1 MTAIAPTSPVAGAPP
16 VGGGPVAVAAPA
28 GITNL
33 PPGLANLTAGAI
45 LNGAVVGR
53 DGQGHVLV
61 QTPNGMLSLATALP
75 LPQGTTL
82 SLQIQTMGAQIQMVV
97 LSINQQPQQPGARN
111 VVTATAQPAG
121 KAGTAAPPVALLLA
135 EEPVVTVTTGR
146 VFTATVVDSIPQAA
160 APPGTAPQAAAPQS
174 GGPQAAGPETLNPAL
189 SARASAAVLPD
200 AQPILASL
208 LGRAPRESGD
218 TTSQKGGRP
227 PGAPAHEA
235 GETALP
241 KGSRMTVSVAA
252 LDTDPT
258 SDPKTLMRV
267 TAEGRAGVKLV
278 PGIVVEPDATGT
290 TQVQTP
296 IGMLALSTK
305 IPLPAAAR
313 VVLDVMGEV
322 ELPLPVAD
330 DGEAPSVAQGRN
342 WPTLDDALTAL
353 SRDDP
358 AVAKRTIENVL
369 PRAGAE
375 MAPALMA
382 AVTALK
388 AGDVRGLLGDHL
400 LKALDLAGHHDLA
413 VRLGAEFQQ
422 LTGIV
427 PDASGDWHRYLIP
440 VHDGGTVHFLRFLF
454 RRNRKNSAPGAD
466 AESPTRFIVE
476 VDMSRLGAMQFDGL
490 VKPKKFDLIIRSHR
504 PLDAAMRRDIAKVFN
519 DSLAAS
525 GHTGALSFQASPG
538 LAFVAQ
544 RGAAPV
550 GFNV

>member
-1 MTAIAPTSPVAGAPP
+1 MTAIAPSSPVAGAPP
-16 VGGGPVAVAAPA
+16 VGAGPVAVAAPA

-82 SLQIQTMGAQIQMVV
+82 SLQVQTMGAQIQMVV
-97 LSINQQPQQPGARN
+97 LAINQQPQQSGARA
-111 VVTATAQPAG
+111 VVTATAQPAANSG
-121 KAGTAAPPVALLLA
+121 AGAPVFAPPVM
-135 EEPVVTVTTGR
+135 EEPAVMVTTGR
-146 VFTATVVDSIPQAA
+146 VFTATVVDSN
-160 APPGTAPQAAAPQS
+160 PQAAAPQAAT
-174 GGPQAAGPETLNPAL
+174 PQATAPQVAGPETASPAP
-189 SARASAAVLPD
+189 SAGAPGAVLPD
-200 AQPILASL
+200 AQPILATL

-218 TTSQKGGRP
+218 AALQKG
-227 PGAPAHEA
+227 
-235 GETALP
+235 T
-241 KGSRMTVSVAA
+241 RMTVGVAA
-252 LDTDPT
+252 LDADPA
-258 SDPKTLMRV
+258 SDPKALIQIA
-267 TAEGRAGVKLV
+267 AEGRAGAKLI
-278 PGIVVEPDATGT
+278 PGIVAEPDASGT
-290 TQVQTP
+290 TLVQTP
-296 IGMLALSTK
+296 IGTLALSTK

-313 VVLDVMGEV
+313 IVLDVMGEV
-322 ELPLPVAD
+322 ELPLPIVEDA
-330 DGEAPSVAQGRN
+330 APPSVAQGRS
-342 WPTLDDALTAL
+342 WPALDDALTAL

-358 AVAKRTIENVL
+358 TVAKRTIENVL
-369 PRAGAE
+369 PRAGGD

-382 AVTALK
+382 AVAALK
-388 AGDVRGLLGDHL
+388 TGDARALLGDRL

-413 VRLGAEFQQ
+413 VRLGADFQQ
-422 LTGIV
+422 LSGVV
-427 PDASGDWHRYLIP
+427 PDPGGDWHRYLIP
-440 VHDGGTVHFLRFLF
+440 VHDGGNIHFLRFLF

-490 VKPKKFDLIIRSHR
+490 VKPKKFDLIIRSR
-504 PLDAAMRRDIAKVFN
+504 QPLDSGMRRDIAKVFN

-538 LAFVAQ
+538 LAFMAQ
-544 RGAAPV
+544 HAGAPV